1 MMRKAPPDELLPESV
16 RDKHGMPSLVEALAF
31 LHQPPPEVDLA
42 TVAAGKHPCQLR
54 LSFEELLAHYMSLR
68 NLRNLAKKE
77 NAFALARGG
86 AAVERFV
93 SRLPFELTG
102 AQRRVIDEISADL
115 ELPHPMMRFRGGG
128 MPARDVLRRAG
139 CGYGANRV
147 AGRTALAELQRLV

>member
-1 MMRKAPPDELLPESV
+1 MVHPEYRVLKPQQKVVVSDTLTPIYPMTEGVQQGRLRNLVGQALEMMRKAPPDELLPESV

-86 AAVERFV
+86 AAVV
-93 SRLPFELTG
+93 
-102 AQRRVIDEISADL
+102 
-115 ELPHPMMRFRGGG
+115 
-128 MPARDVLRRAG
+128 
-139 CGYGANRV
+139 
-147 AGRTALAELQRLV
+147 